1 MDLKDKVCIV
11 TGAGSGIGKAVAL
24 KFMRS
29 GANVVLVGRRKSKLD
44 EVIKG
49 LETYKKN
56 VITIE
61 CDVSKARD
69 VEEMADKTKEY
80 FGTVDILVNNAGIG
94 AIVPLVDLEEEL
106 WNQIIRVNLTGTFLC
121 TKAVLPKMIERE
133 YGRIIN
139 ISSVI
144 WQRGRAGTT
153 AYSASKAGLIGL
165 TRSLAWE
172 VETKG
177 ITVNAICPGWV
188 NTEMV
193 DRSANTIA
201 ARYSVSFEEAL
212 DIMKSISPQQRIIE
226 PEEVAYLTLFL
237 ASDGAK
243 GMTGQVINISGMEP
257 NFSGT
262 KKRGI

>member
-24 KFMRS
+24 QFMRS

-44 EVIKG
+44 EVIKEI
-49 LETYKKN
+49 ETYKTN

-61 CDVSKARD
+61 CDVSKASD
-69 VEEMADKTKEY
+69 VEEMADKTKEH
-80 FGTVDILVNNAGIG
+80 FGPVDILVNNAGIG
-94 AIVPLVDLEEEL
+94 AIVPLVELAEEV
-106 WNQIIRVNLTGTFLC
+106 WNQIIRINLTGTFLC

-188 NTEMV
+188 NTGMV
-193 DRSANTIA
+193 DKSANTIA
-201 ARYSVSFEEAL
+201 SRYDVSFEEAL

>member
-1 MDLKDKVCIV
+1 MNLKDKVGIV

-24 KFMRS
+24 QFMRS

-44 EVIKG
+44 AAIKEI
-49 LETYKKN
+49 ETYKTN

-69 VEEMADKTKEY
+69 VEEMANKTIEH

-94 AIVPLVDLEEEL
+94 AIVPLVELEEEL
-106 WNQIIRVNLTGTFLC
+106 WNQVISINLTGTFLC
-121 TKAVLPKMIERE
+121 TKAVLPNMIERE

-153 AYSASKAGLIGL
+153 AYSASKAGLIGF

-188 NTEMV
+188 NTEMAE
-193 DRSANTIA
+193 RSAKTIA
-201 ARYSVSFEEAL
+201 SRYNVSPEEAL

-226 PEEVAYLTLFL
+226 SDEVAYLALFL

-243 GMTGQVINISGMEP
+243 GMTGQIVNISGIEP

-262 KKRGI
+262 RQRGI